1 MATSEKRSIV
11 GVGGHMFGL
20 FERSRLGMHE
30 RTLQQAIEDAAK
42 PDAHGTYALA
52 VGQVVPWLAASIV
65 PAR

>member
-1 MATSEKRSIV
+1 
-11 GVGGHMFGL
+11 MFGL